1 MRKPEERRKFTRYT
15 LGLPITYIVEGEDT
29 LYRSNTQ
36 NISSLGVR
44 FQSPKSLKEGASLEV
59 KLVLPK
65 APNPVHAQG
74 KLVWVKKS
82 SLEDNA
88 PYDVG
93 MEFMKIE
100 EDNKNTFLRFMCD
113 LAYKYGHK

>member
-1 MRKPEERRKFTRYT
+1 MKKPEERRKFTRYT
-15 LGLPITYIVEGEDT
+15 LELPIAYNIEGEDT
-29 LYRSNTQ
+29 LYKSITQ
-36 NISSLGVR
+36 NISSLGIR
-44 FQSPKSLKEGASLEV
+44 FVSQKQLREGSTVDL

-74 KLVWVKKS
+74 KLVWVKKAT
-82 SLEDNA
+82 LEDNS